1 MKSGALCVRRSP
13 RRNAE
18 VVIHPR
24 NRYRG
29 AQAPPTHRKCYP
41 VIAQWFVGVFAK
53 PARELLRL
61 SPSVTLPGG
70 FQMTRTL
77 GAALGAVIV
86 LLFFASLT
94 FEQNRVV
101 SFVRA
106 AAISHR

>member
-1 MKSGALCVRRSP
+1 VCAEIAWP
-13 RRNAE
+13 YNAE

-29 AQAPPTHRKCYP
+29 AQATPTRRKCYP
-41 VIAQWFVGVFAK
+41 VIAQWFVGVFGR

-61 SPSVTLPGG
+61 SPSVTLEV
-70 FQMTRTL
+70 FMTRTL